1 MASLAPRGFSSTS
14 SSAYSSSLSSA
25 ARSRSAADRG
35 PVVVA
40 MAKRDAG
47 EGRPAQEIM
56 RGAMMDSDSKR
67 PWWAPIFG
75 IGRETTDPAPEPSSK
90 AGDEPDEAEKER
102 RRLPGPARAANRSGL
117 TAEKARLLRK
127 ELRATEN
134 WHDAMYH
141 SAIASRLACPDQ
153 L

>member
-1 MASLAPRGFSSTS
+1 MASLAPHHFLSPS
-14 SSAYSSSLSSA
+14 SSAHSSPFASA
-25 ARSRSAADRG
+25 SRSQSAADGG

-40 MAKRDAG
+40 MAKRDVG
-47 EGRPAQEIM
+47 EGAPTPDIM

-75 IGRETTDPAPEPSSK
+75 IGRETTDPAPESSSK
-90 AGDEPDEAEKER
+90 AGEKPDEAEKEER
-102 RRLPGPARAANRSGL
+102 KPPGANRAGL

-127 ELRATEN
+127 ELRSTEN

-141 SAIASRLACPDQ
+141 SAIASRLACPDHP
-153 L
+153 